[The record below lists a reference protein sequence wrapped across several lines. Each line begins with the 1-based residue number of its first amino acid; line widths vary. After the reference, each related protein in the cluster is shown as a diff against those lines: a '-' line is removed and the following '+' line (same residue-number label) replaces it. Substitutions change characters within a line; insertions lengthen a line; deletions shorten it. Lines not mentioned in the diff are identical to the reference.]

1 MILGVMNRLKLPLIL
16 GSASPR
22 RLDLL
27 RAAGFNPSVQVPD
40 IDESVLTSE
49 SPEAYVERLAISKA
63 HSIEEE
69 SIEEES
75 IEEESVWIV
84 AGDTIVVLDGQILG
98 KPASS
103 DEAIHVLRQ
112 LSGREHR
119 IVGGWCVRGS
129 GEYYSGVEE
138 CRVWFRELSEAEIL
152 EYVNTGEPMD
162 KAGSDAIQGGA
173 GRFVTRFEGYWSN
186 AVGLALIPVVSHLEK
201 FARR

>member
-1 MILGVMNRLKLPLIL
+1 VILETMNRWNLPLIL

-27 RAAGFNPSVQVPD
+27 RAAGFNPKVQVSD
-40 IDESVLTSE
+40 IDESVLPAE
-49 SPEAYVERLAISKA
+49 SPESYVERLAISKA
-63 HSIEEE
+63 HA
-69 SIEEES
+69 
-75 IEEESVWIV
+75 IEEESVSIV
-84 AGDTIVVLDGQILG
+84 AGDTIVVLDGKILG

-103 DEAIHVLRQ
+103 DEAIHVLGQ

-138 CRVWFRELSEAEIL
+138 CRVWFRELSEVEIF

-162 KAGSDAIQGGA
+162 KAGSYAIQGGA

>member
-1 MILGVMNRLKLPLIL
+1 MILETMNRWNLPLIL

-27 RAAGFNPSVQVPD
+27 RAAGFNPKVQVPD
-40 IDESVLTSE
+40 IDESVLTAE
-49 SPEAYVERLAISKA
+49 SPESYVERLAISKA
-63 HSIEEE
+63 HA
-69 SIEEES
+69 IEEES

-162 KAGSDAIQGGA
+162 KAGSYAIQGGA

>member
-1 MILGVMNRLKLPLIL
+1 MNRWNLPLIL

-27 RAAGFNPSVQVPD
+27 RAAGFNPKVQVSD
-40 IDESVLTSE
+40 IDESVLPAE
-49 SPEAYVERLAISKA
+49 SPESYVERLAISKA
-63 HSIEEE
+63 HA
-69 SIEEES
+69 
-75 IEEESVWIV
+75 IEEESVSIV
-84 AGDTIVVLDGQILG
+84 AGDTIVVLDGKILG

-103 DEAIHVLRQ
+103 DEAIHVLGQ

-138 CRVWFRELSEAEIL
+138 CRVWFRELSEVEIF

-162 KAGSDAIQGGA
+162 KAGSYAIQGGA

>member
-1 MILGVMNRLKLPLIL
+1 MKLPLIL

-69 SIEEES
+69 S
-75 IEEESVWIV
+75 VWIV
-84 AGDTIVVLDGQILG
+84 AGDTIVVFEGQILG
-98 KPASS
+98 KPVSS
-103 DEAIHVLRQ
+103 DEAIQVLRQ

-162 KAGSDAIQGGA
+162 KAGSYAIQGGA

>member
-1 MILGVMNRLKLPLIL
+1 MILETMNRWNLPLIL

-27 RAAGFNPSVQVPD
+27 RAAGFNPKVQVSD
-40 IDESVLTSE
+40 IDESVLPAE
-49 SPEAYVERLAISKA
+49 SPESYVERLAISKA
-63 HSIEEE
+63 HA
-69 SIEEES
+69 
-75 IEEESVWIV
+75 IEEESVSIV
-84 AGDTIVVLDGQILG
+84 AGDTIVVLDGKILG

-103 DEAIHVLRQ
+103 DEAIHVLGQ

-138 CRVWFRELSEAEIL
+138 CRVWFRELSEVEIF

-162 KAGSDAIQGGA
+162 KAGSYAIQGGA

>member
-63 HSIEEE
+63 H

-162 KAGSDAIQGGA
+162 TAGSYAIQGGA

>member
-27 RAAGFNPSVQVPD
+27 RAAGFNPSVRVPD

-63 HSIEEE
+63 H

-162 KAGSDAIQGGA
+162 KAGSYAIQGGA

>member
-1 MILGVMNRLKLPLIL
+1 MILGVMNRLTLPLIL

-63 HSIEEE
+63 H

-162 KAGSDAIQGGA
+162 KAGSYAIQGGA

>member
-1 MILGVMNRLKLPLIL
+1 MILETMNRWNLPLIL

-27 RAAGFNPSVQVPD
+27 RAAGFNPKVQVSD
-40 IDESVLTSE
+40 IDESVLPAE
-49 SPEAYVERLAISKA
+49 SPESYVERLAISKA
-63 HSIEEE
+63 HA
-69 SIEEES
+69 
-75 IEEESVWIV
+75 IEEESVSIV

-103 DEAIHVLRQ
+103 DEAIHVLGQ

-138 CRVWFRELSEAEIL
+138 CRVWFRELSEVEIF

-162 KAGSDAIQGGA
+162 KAGSYAIQGGA

>member
-1 MILGVMNRLKLPLIL
+1 MILETMNRWNLPLIL

-27 RAAGFNPSVQVPD
+27 RAAGFNPKVQVSD
-40 IDESVLTSE
+40 IDESVLPAE
-49 SPEAYVERLAISKA
+49 SPESYVERLAISKA
-63 HSIEEE
+63 HA
-69 SIEEES
+69 
-75 IEEESVWIV
+75 IEEESVSIV
-84 AGDTIVVLDGQILG
+84 AGDTIVVLDGKILG

-103 DEAIHVLRQ
+103 DEAIHVLGQ

-162 KAGSDAIQGGA
+162 KAGSYAIQGGA